1 MIQLNVKTEYSIL
14 NSIVKVKDVID
25 KAKRNNMSSLAITD
39 INNLHM
45 AFTFQNLCKKQGIHP
60 ILGLCPVI
68 KSEDGYYMLTL
79 LAKDGIGY
87 KNLVAL
93 ATIANIGEREFP
105 YIHFD
110 DLKQHGKGLFCL
122 TGGISGELV
131 ELIHQNK
138 EKEADIYLQNLVN
151 IYGKENVIIEMSNHG
166 LPAERDFMDSQ
177 WLENIINNKGF
188 MYVGTN
194 EAYYLQKEHSIHR
207 SIALSMNPNPAGID
221 IYSSYVDYNNEFYFK
236 TEKEME
242 QTFKR
247 YLTIYP
253 NILTNTDIIA
263 NNCHGEVPVDKTLP
277 EFPLPEG
284 YTSETYLEKLVWE
297 GFDIQFPT
305 EDAFDNRFTRKD
317 YENRL
322 NYEFDTIKKM
332 GFVDYFLIV
341 QDFINWSKDD
351 KVYEH
356 PERYFPNR
364 NLDDVCDMV
373 KNKNFVIKVGP
384 GRGSAAGSLLA
395 YCLKITNLDPMR
407 YDLLFER
414 FLNIE
419 RVSMPDVDIDFS
431 NKDREKVVEYVQ
443 EKYGYE
449 HVSQIA
455 TFQKLKLKSII
466 KKVAKALGIPYF
478 KADAM
483 TKAIPN
489 SIIVEKEN
497 SEGIIEKVEKA
508 PELLSEIEKLEYF
521 SRQINSDD
529 VIKKVFRMGK
539 ILEGLPASTGKHAA
553 GVIIGR
559 KPLKEIVALM
569 EVDGVF
575 VTQFEK
581 KDSEAIGL
589 LKMDFLGLQ
598 TLDIIEQTENLVKEN
613 LHETIDIN
621 NIDIHDAGVYNLFQK
636 ADTARVFQF
645 EGAGMRNLLTKLHP
659 TKLEHL
665 NAACALY
672 RPGPLEFIPN
682 YLEGKE
688 HPSSVD
694 YPHEAFK
701 EVTEETYGI
710 LVYQEQIMTL
720 VQKMAG
726 FSLGEADILRRGI
739 SKKEE
744 HYLIEGRKQFID
756 GAKKKW
762 NVSEDVS
769 NKIYDMIVL
778 FANYGFNK
786 SHSCAY
792 AYVSYQVGW
801 LKHYY
806 PEAFMAANAT
816 VASQDKT
823 KVASILFEAQKMGIK
838 VLPPDIKKS
847 RSHFTIEKNEEG
859 TYDIRYGL
867 SAINRVSVKTAN
879 DLENI
884 EADTF
889 EEYVSKM
896 PLMKSDLIISL
907 IDSGLF
913 DCFGSRKQLCQAV
926 PSIVAMEKYKR
937 GLMAIGIN
945 PILNFLP
952 RKKRFDGYEFSL
964 LDLCKREKD
973 SINVS
978 LNGHILDSYRPLY
991 TEVLS
996 IAETLELSKNGLLME
1011 NAPIQLLGVIN
1022 SIRQINTKK
1031 GLPMAFIEFDD
1042 ETSEMNGVIFPRD
1055 FEKLADYINDFQDM
1069 PTLLKGKLQVEEDED
1084 ENGNQTRKVS
1094 FIISTMEILDKSET
1108 LYLENSKNIT
1118 KDIIKEISSFNG
1130 ICDVVVM
1137 DVSNTKSRLLPFKV
1151 SITEKLIDVLNKN
1164 KIHYKR

>member
-1 MIQLNVKTEYSIL
+1 M
-14 NSIVKVKDVID
+14 
-25 KAKRNNMSSLAITD
+25 
-39 INNLHM
+39 
-45 AFTFQNLCKKQGIHP
+45 
-60 ILGLCPVI
+60 
-68 KSEDGYYMLTL
+68 
-79 LAKDGIGY
+79 
-87 KNLVAL
+87 
-93 ATIANIGEREFP
+93 
-105 YIHFD
+105 
-110 DLKQHGKGLFCL
+110 
-122 TGGISGELV
+122 
-131 ELIHQNK
+131 
-138 EKEADIYLQNLVN
+138 
-151 IYGKENVIIEMSNHG
+151 
-166 LPAERDFMDSQ
+166 
-177 WLENIINNKGF
+177 
-188 MYVGTN
+188 
-194 EAYYLQKEHSIHR
+194 
-207 SIALSMNPNPAGID
+207 
-221 IYSSYVDYNNEFYFK
+221 
-236 TEKEME
+236 
-242 QTFKR
+242 
-247 YLTIYP
+247 
-253 NILTNTDIIA
+253 
-263 NNCHGEVPVDKTLP
+263 
-277 EFPLPEG
+277 
-284 YTSETYLEKLVWE
+284 
-297 GFDIQFPT
+297 
-305 EDAFDNRFTRKD
+305 
-317 YENRL
+317 
-322 NYEFDTIKKM
+322 
-332 GFVDYFLIV
+332 
-341 QDFINWSKDD
+341 
-351 KVYEH
+351 
-356 PERYFPNR
+356 
-364 NLDDVCDMV
+364 
-373 KNKNFVIKVGP
+373 
-384 GRGSAAGSLLA
+384 
-395 YCLKITNLDPMR
+395 
-407 YDLLFER
+407 
-414 FLNIE
+414 
-419 RVSMPDVDIDFS
+419 
-431 NKDREKVVEYVQ
+431 
-443 EKYGYE
+443 
-449 HVSQIA
+449 
-455 TFQKLKLKSII
+455 
-466 KKVAKALGIPYF
+466 
-478 KADAM
+478 
-483 TKAIPN
+483 
-489 SIIVEKEN
+489 
-497 SEGIIEKVEKA
+497 
-508 PELLSEIEKLEYF
+508 SEIEKLEYF

-613 LHETIDIN
+613 LHEIIDIN

-1042 ETSEMNGVIFPRD
+1042 ETAEMNAIIFPRD

-1084 ENGNQTRKVS
+1084 ENGNQTQKVS

>member
-39 INNLHM
+39 INNLHI

-110 DLKQHGKGLFCL
+110 DLKQHGEGLFCL

-138 EKEADIYLQNLVN
+138 EKKADIYLQNLVD
-151 IYGKENVIIEMSNHG
+151 IYGKDNVIIEMSNHG

-177 WLENIINNKGF
+177 WLDNVINNKGF

-194 EAYYLQKEHSIHR
+194 EPYYLQKEHSIHR

-221 IYSSYVDYNNEFYFK
+221 IYSSYADYNNEFYFK

-247 YLTIYP
+247 YLNIYP

-263 NNCHGEVPVDKTLP
+263 NACHGEVPVDKTLP

-297 GFDIQFPT
+297 GFDIQFPN
-305 EDAFDNRFTRKD
+305 EDAFDSRFTRKD
-317 YENRL
+317 YEDRL

-364 NLDDVCDMV
+364 NLYDVCDMV
-373 KNKNFVIKVGP
+373 KSKDFVIKVGP

-395 YCLKITNLDPMR
+395 YCLKITNLDPMK

-443 EKYGYE
+443 QKYGYE

-489 SIIVEKEN
+489 CIIVEKEN

-521 SRQINSDD
+521 ARQINSDD
-529 VIKKVFRMGK
+529 VIKRVFRMGK

-621 NIDIHDAGVYNLFQK
+621 NIDINDAGVYDLFQK

-762 NVSEDVS
+762 DVSEDVS

-838 VLPPDIKKS
+838 ILPPDIKKS
-847 RSHFTIEKNEEG
+847 RSHFTIEKNEKG

-867 SAINRVSVKTAN
+867 SAINRVSVKTAY

-937 GLMAIGIN
+937 GLMSIGIN
-945 PILNFLP
+945 PILGFLP
-952 RKKRFDGYEFSL
+952 QKKRFDGYEFSL

-1011 NAPIQLLGVIN
+1011 NAPIQLLGVVN

-1031 GLPMAFIEFDD
+1031 GLPMAFVEFDD

-1069 PTLLKGKLQVEEDED
+1069 PALLKGKLQIEEDED
-1084 ENGNQTRKVS
+1084 ENGNLISKTS
-1094 FIISTMEILDKSET
+1094 FIISTMETLNKSET
-1108 LYLENSKNIT
+1108 LYIENSPNIT
-1118 KDIIKEISSFNG
+1118 KEIVKKISSFNG
-1130 ICDVVVM
+1130 ICDVVVV
-1137 DVSNTKSRLLPFKV
+1137 DVSTTKIRTLPFKV
-1151 SITEKLIDVLNKN
+1151 SITENLIKILNEN